1 MKITDRSHLDKYRKE
16 FLSHIDTQ
24 KKKIYVCGGTGC
36 VAGGSMDIYEEIKKL
51 VEEAGL
57 NCEVSLD
64 SDACQSSIGLKKSG
78 CHGFC
83 EMGPVLRIEPSKL
96 FYLKVTVDDCK
107 EIVEKSIVGD
117 DVVER
122 LIYHRDGIQ
131 YPEQEEI
138 PFYKHQTRIVL
149 EDCGQI
155 DAESIKEYIAY
166 GGYTSLEKVMF
177 EQTPDETIK
186 IITD

>member
-1 MKITDRSHLDKYRKE
+1 MKITDRKHLDQYRKE
-16 FLSHIDTQ
+16 FLAHIDTQ
-24 KKKIYVCGGTGC
+24 KKKVYVCGGTGC
-36 VAGGSMDIYEEIKKL
+36 VAGGSIEIYHEIQRLIEES
-51 VEEAGL
+51 GL

-64 SDACQSSIGLKKSG
+64 DDACESSIGLKKSG

-96 FYLKVTVDDCK
+96 FYLKVKPEDCK

-117 DVVER
+117 EVVDR

-155 DAESIKEYIAY
+155 DAQSIKEYIAY
-166 GGYTSLEKVMF
+166 GG
-177 EQTPDETIK
+177 
-186 IITD
+186 

>member
-96 FYLKVTVDDCK
+96 FYLKV
-107 EIVEKSIVGD
+107 SR
-117 DVVER
+117 R
-122 LIYHRDGIQ
+122 L
-131 YPEQEEI
+131 
-138 PFYKHQTRIVL
+138 
-149 EDCGQI
+149 
-155 DAESIKEYIAY
+155 
-166 GGYTSLEKVMF
+166 
-177 EQTPDETIK
+177 
-186 IITD
+186 